1 MKDRIRMLMQKAGM
15 TQKDFANC
23 LQISEASL
31 SSIFNGRTNP
41 TNTHVCAVH
50 KAFPDVNINWLLFGE
65 GEISE
70 EFSEGVDSDNAV
82 LKPAPSAASSALDVK
97 PSEISKAAFSVK
109 NEPLSVELAM
119 PASVIGGV
127 SNVVMESE
135 KKCDKTNRKVKEIRI
150 FYDDGT
156 YEIFIPAVK

>member
-70 EFSEGVDSDNAV
+70 EFADGADAENAV
-82 LKPAPSAASSALDVK
+82 LKPTPSAPGSVSEVRPAEPAK
-97 PSEISKAAFSVK
+97 PAFGVK

-119 PASVIGGV
+119 PVSVLGSV
-127 SNVVMESE
+127 SNAVIESE

>member
-50 KAFPDVNINWLLFGE
+50 KAFPNVNVNWLLFGE
-65 GEISE
+65 GEIFTDGS
-70 EFSEGVDSDNAV
+70 GDSADDPAF
-82 LKPAPSAASSALDVK
+82 LKPTLPSAAVLSESQVDEPLVGA
-97 PSEISKAAFSVK
+97 PPHRSEIINIEIPGAAMHPHGAIETESK
-109 NEPLSVELAM
+109 
-119 PASVIGGV
+119 G
-127 SNVVMESE
+127 E
-135 KKCDKTNRKVKEIRI
+135 KKCDKRVRSVKEIRI

>member
-1 MKDRIRMLMQKAGM
+1 
-15 TQKDFANC
+15 
-23 LQISEASL
+23 
-31 SSIFNGRTNP
+31 
-41 TNTHVCAVH
+41 
-50 KAFPDVNINWLLFGE
+50 
-65 GEISE
+65 
-70 EFSEGVDSDNAV
+70 
-82 LKPAPSAASSALDVK
+82 
-97 PSEISKAAFSVK
+97 
-109 NEPLSVELAM
+109 M